1 MVLRGPAMVYVL
13 NDLKELQ
20 HWKANS
26 ARTGTN
32 PFGVNYLTETVRELC
47 QRTPEH
53 VFKYTSNLSP
63 NGGPELDDLA
73 IADSTDPDQTVL
85 VIAVETNSTLHLYR
99 RAYSGSP

>member
-1 MVLRGPAMVYVL
+1 
-13 NDLKELQ
+13 
-20 HWKANS
+20 
-26 ARTGTN
+26 
-32 PFGVNYLTETVRELC
+32 LTETVRELC